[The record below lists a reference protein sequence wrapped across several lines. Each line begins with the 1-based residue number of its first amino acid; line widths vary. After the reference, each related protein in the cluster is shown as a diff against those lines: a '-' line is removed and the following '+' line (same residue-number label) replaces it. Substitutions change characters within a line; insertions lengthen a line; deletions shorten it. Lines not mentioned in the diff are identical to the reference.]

1 MSPGINVRALP
12 SATRTVAL
20 LPRHWDAGPSNGFV
34 HHESRRTFWIAR
46 ASWSHPRAERR
57 QLVGAIL
64 KLTIALLVSSFEY
77 SSFVAHSI
85 SARQEDERA
94 CKRRLEL
101 STSTLTR
108 CVG

>member
-1 MSPGINVRALP
+1 MFEPCHPRLERRPCYPAIGTLAL
-12 SATRTVAL
+12 
-20 LPRHWDAGPSNGFV
+20 SNGFV

-46 ASWSHPRAERR
+46 ASWSHPKAERH
-57 QLVGAIL
+57 QLVDAIL
-64 KLTIALLVSSFEY
+64 NLTIALLVSSFEY

>member
-1 MSPGINVRALP
+1 MFEPCRQQPEQQPCYPAIGTLAL
-12 SATRTVAL
+12 
-20 LPRHWDAGPSNGFV
+20 SNGFV
-34 HHESRRTFWIAR
+34 HHESRRTFWAAR
-46 ASWSHPRAERR
+46 ASWSHPRAELH
-57 QLVGAIL
+57 QSVGAIL
-64 KLTIALLVSSFEY
+64 NLTIALLVSSFEY
-77 SSFVAHSI
+77 SSFVAYSI